1 MVETTTKIKFSS
13 YSNIFFP
20 ETNTKK
26 SFKIERVSINSEN
39 YLIFQIIHSFLFY
52 SFTSEEFIK
61 LYNED
66 LIYENSN
73 FLIKKLNE
81 IIKKIKKI
89 IIIQYDSLL
98 KLNHNKLDN
107 LETLS
112 KIIKLSYLKI
122 HRDKIERLT

>member
-81 IIKKIKKI
+81 IIKKIKKN

-122 HRDKIERLT
+122 HRDKIEKLV

>member
-81 IIKKIKKI
+81 IIKKIKKN